1 MKSIQRKIGS
11 LFYLIGQAFSG
22 IFRNSALSFASVAVL
37 IACLLITG
45 SFFLI
50 ITNINHNIS
59 DMEYLNQIVVYI
71 NKDCPKDEVEGIR
84 DRIAQLENVKGE
96 PKLITK
102 EDALKE
108 EKEKHPENFL
118 SLKDGDNPYRDSI
131 VITYKDGEKVAE
143 LEEQLKSFADVDNV
157 ISRVDVAVA
166 IDQVKSTL
174 YILGF
179 GFFTAL
185 VIVTVFIIITTV
197 KVSLY
202 SRRHEISLMWSIGAT
217 KRFIVLPFIIEGF
230 ILGVVA
236 AILAFFAQGWI
247 YSTIEDLITRDYSN
261 LFAVIP
267 YVQLAP
273 IVIIGYLAIGIIT
286 GILGSCISIGKHIN
300 GHAHT

>member
-1 MKSIQRKIGS
+1 MKRIQRKLES
-11 LFYLIGQAFSG
+11 LVYMIGQAFVG
-22 IFRNSALSFASVAVL
+22 IFRNGALSFASVAVL

-59 DMEYLNQIVVYI
+59 DMEYLNQIVIYI
-71 NKDCPKDEVEGIR
+71 NKDCPDDEVDSIFNRVG
-84 DRIAQLENVKGE
+84 QLENVKSHY
-96 PKLITK
+96 LVTK
-102 EDALKE
+102 EEALAE

-131 VITYKDGEKVAE
+131 VITYMDGEKVGQ
-143 LEEQLKSFADVDNV
+143 LEEQLKSFPDVDNV

-179 GFFTAL
+179 GFFSAL

-230 ILGVVA
+230 ILGVA
-236 AILAFFAQGWI
+236 AALLAFFAQGWI
-247 YSTIEDLITRDYSN
+247 YSSIEQLITRDYSN
-261 LFAVIP
+261 LFSVIP
-267 YVQLAP
+267 YFELSG
-273 IVIIGYLAIGIIT
+273 IVIIGYLAIGVLT
-286 GILGSCISIGKHIN
+286 GILGSCISIGRHVN
-300 GHAHT
+300 GHAHS